1 MLAILSNGKL
11 LSLAAQRASA
21 LVFRVIERIIVAN
34 GLLSTII
41 ERIEQNYAWQIYKAC
56 IKLYSRVMNEL
67 LDQNPS
73 EIGRKLWTARQKH
86 KMSLRDLAKAAEISA
101 SMLSQIETGKA
112 FPSVRSLYKIAAA
125 LGVSV
130 DYFFPAED
138 GSQPSDSTSNG
149 ATNSSEL
156 TASQMREAL
165 LTNELSPEVVSFPT
179 THKTPVVPAN
189 GRPRLEL
196 NSGITWARLTANSEA
211 DTEFLEIKYAP
222 GAQSGKNM
230 SSHSGREF
238 GMVLEGELMVELGF
252 ETYTLNQG
260 DSIIFDSTTPHRLT
274 NNGNS
279 TMRALWV
286 VLTPNPV

>member
-1 MLAILSNGKL
+1 
-11 LSLAAQRASA
+11 
-21 LVFRVIERIIVAN
+21 
-34 GLLSTII
+34 
-41 ERIEQNYAWQIYKAC
+41 
-56 IKLYSRVMNEL
+56 MNEI

-73 EIGRKLWTARQKH
+73 EIGRKLWSARQKH

-130 DYFFPAED
+130 DYFFPADEGQD
-138 GSQPSDSTSNG
+138 SPAANNGSI
-149 ATNSSEL
+149 NSSQL

-165 LTNELSPEVVSFPT
+165 LTNDMDKEVVSFPT
-179 THKTPVVPAN
+179 TQKAPVVPAN
-189 GRPRLEL
+189 ARPKLEL
-196 NSGITWARLTANSEA
+196 NSGITWARLTANSET

-238 GMVLEGELMVELGF
+238 GLVLKGELMVELGC
-252 ETYTLNQG
+252 ETYTLGQG
-260 DSIIFDSTTPHRLT
+260 DSIIFDSSTPHRLT
-274 NNGNS
+274 NNGDS
-279 TMRALWV
+279 AMRALWV
-286 VLTPNPV
+286 VLTPNNA

>member
-1 MLAILSNGKL
+1 
-11 LSLAAQRASA
+11 
-21 LVFRVIERIIVAN
+21 
-34 GLLSTII
+34 
-41 ERIEQNYAWQIYKAC
+41 
-56 IKLYSRVMNEL
+56 MNEL
-67 LDQNPS
+67 TDQNPS
-73 EIGRKLWTARQKH
+73 EIGRKLWSARQKQ

-138 GSQPSDSTSNG
+138 EQPNDAASNG
-149 ATNSSEL
+149 ATHSTDL

-165 LTNELSPEVVSFPT
+165 LTNDAGNGMVSFPT
-179 THKTPVVPAN
+179 THKTPVVQAN
-189 GRPRLEL
+189 ARPKLEL
-196 NSGITWARLTANSEA
+196 NSGITWARLTANSEE

-238 GMVLEGELMVELGF
+238 GLVLEGELMVELGF
-252 ETYTLNQG
+252 ETFTLSQG
-260 DSIIFDSTTPHRLT
+260 DSIIFDSSTPHRLT
-274 NNGNS
+274 NNG
-279 TMRALWV
+279 TLPMRALWV
-286 VLTPNPV
+286 VLTPNNA